1 MRGWTAQCKIADER
15 LDSTVPSDPT
25 AEHVGSTVPRECL
38 LKAMPRALRRVPGL
52 GNGTVSPA
60 LGNSLAVTASAPFTQ
75 AQGGGGSASKG
86 CGNRSIQGGEG
97 SCRPSLSFSIPEGE
111 QRAGLAQTAYGPN
124 SYILVWRRKPDQL
137 PE

>member
-1 MRGWTAQCKIADER
+1 M
-15 LDSTVPSDPT
+15 PSDPT

-38 LKAMPRALRRVPGL
+38 LKAIPRALRRVPGL

-75 AQGGGGSASKG
+75 AQGGDGSAFKG
-86 CGNRSIQGGEG
+86 YGNRSIQEG
-97 SCRPSLSFSIPEGE
+97 KAAYRPSLWFSIPEGE
-111 QRAGLAQTAYGPN
+111 QRAGLAQTAYGRN
-124 SYILVWRRKPDQL
+124 SYVLVWRRKPNHL